1 MASCSLVKD
10 FTYTVNTDPA
20 EMHGDSV
27 RLTITVN
34 VPEKGIQKKV
44 RAEITPKIG
53 NTAFGTWTVQG
64 EKVTGNGQTVLFK
77 PGGTATFEMAV
88 PYSMDMEA
96 TDVKITGKVFKG
108 LKEKMTLPEKKIA
121 DATIITPFLVKKEF
135 KMIYED
141 DAIIRSVDKT
151 KSATINFERGQSNIK
166 PNELK
171 DIDLTDLLVW
181 IKASQLNNKIKI
193 NSIEINGYASPDGV
207 EDRNSNLSNERT
219 KSVRT
224 SVISLM
230 KKTKI
235 ANYTDTSN
243 YTLQGKGEDFDGFIE
258 KLSLT
263 TSISESDKN
272 LFIRILD
279 MTKDPVKRE
288 TEMKYLGQAY
298 TALEKDVFPKIRRAD
313 IVVNYTENGLT
324 DEEIMQASINNPSI
338 LGVEELLYAA
348 KNLTQ
353 DLNEKARI
361 YQLAT
366 SNFGSD
372 FRTHN
377 NLGALSFS
385 QNKMADAKKS
395 LEKSNSIKENIAA
408 KNNLAGVVLIQDNRT
423 QAIKLMAQTKSVDA
437 KNTSIV
443 AYNNAILN
451 IMSGNYSKAEN
462 NLKDDSFNKAL
473 ALTLQGK
480 LPQATKVLSAIATTS
495 ESLYLKAIISARS
508 GESVDA
514 VVTNLKQAFA
524 KDSNLKTKASKD
536 REFIKFMN
544 DASFTTA
551 VNENSKKELSKSQS
565 SGIFFS
571 KNFILPKRKIFN

>member
-1 MASCSLVKD
+1 MKLIPILTFGLSIILMVSCSLVKD

-96 TDVKITGKVFKG
+96 TDIKITGKVFKG

-171 DIDLTDLLVW
+171 DIDLTDLLAW

-193 NSIEINGYASPDGV
+193 NSIEVNGYASPDGV
-207 EDRNSNLSNERT
+207 EDRNSNLSSDRT

-224 SVISLM
+224 SLISLM

-243 YTLQGKGEDFDGFIE
+243 YKLQGKGEDFDGFKE
-258 KLSLT
+258 QLSLT
-263 TSISESDKN
+263 TSISEADKN
-272 LFIRILD
+272 LFIRILE
-279 MTKDPVKRE
+279 MTKDPVQRE
-288 TEMKYLGQAY
+288 KEMINLGKSY
-298 TALEKDVFPKIRRAD
+298 TALEKDVFPKIRRAN

-372 FRTHN
+372 YRTHN
-377 NLGALSFS
+377 NSGALSFS
-385 QNKMADAKKS
+385 QNKMADSKKS
-395 LEKSNSIKENIAA
+395 FEKSNSLKENIAA
-408 KNNLAGVVLIQDNRT
+408 KNNLAGVVLMQDNRT

-437 KNTSIV
+437 KNSSIV

-451 IMSGNYSKAEN
+451 IIAGEYSKAES
-462 NLKDDSFNKAL
+462 NLKDNSFNKAL
-473 ALTLQGK
+473 SLTLQGK
-480 LPQATKVLSAIATTS
+480 LPQATIVLNAIPTTP
-495 ESLYLKAIISARS
+495 ESFYLKAIVAARS

-544 DASFTTA
+544 DATFTAA
-551 VNENSKKELSKSQS
+551 VN
-565 SGIFFS
+565 
-571 KNFILPKRKIFN
+571 